1 MNTALRLVLTAI
13 AVSIP
18 ATLAAQ
24 DTIRVCTYNTLLYS
38 VSNEDGRTAKFRD
51 ILNEIKPHILVCQEV
66 DDASLGPRFIT
77 DVMTWGSYASSP
89 YNDGPDTDNQILYD
103 QTKFALQSVER
114 LSTELRDIG
123 VYVLSRLNTFAP
135 DTVTIYVVHLKAQD
149 NSEDAQQRL
158 REVQVLQ
165 AHAAGR
171 DRVIVAGDFN
181 IYSPQEPAYKALLEP
196 TTGVTFIDPL
206 GTTWQRNVTAYVPF
220 YTQATRTD
228 GDAACG
234 GGVGGGLDDRFD
246 FILVSEN
253 MKEAVIPGSYHVL
266 GNDGQDRRNGS
277 IDNPTNTA
285 VSPAIAAALRCA
297 SDHLPV
303 YVDLEWGEVPAS
315 VHEDM
320 GSSWLRQNGTTLIV
334 AAPEHNAPIRI
345 FDLLGRQVLVE
356 QPLSSPWSVDMSGL
370 QQSGTYVVNMG
381 SRWAPVH
388 VTMR

>member
-1 MNTALRLVLTAI
+1 MNFALRLVVTAL

-18 ATLAAQ
+18 ATLSAQ

-66 DDASLGPRFIT
+66 DDASLGPRFVT
-77 DVMTWGSYASSP
+77 DVMTWGSFAASP
-89 YNDGPDTDNQILYD
+89 YHDGPDTDNQILYD
-103 QTKFALQSVER
+103 QSKFALQSVEY

-135 DTVTIYVVHLKAQD
+135 DTITIYSVHLKAQD

-171 DRVIVAGDFN
+171 ERVIVLGDFN
-181 IYSPQEPAYKALLEP
+181 IYGPQEPAYKALLQP
-196 TTGVTFIDPL
+196 TTGLTFVDPL
-206 GTTWQRNVTAYVPF
+206 GTTWQRNVVAYLPF

-246 FILVSEN
+246 LILVTEN
-253 MKEAVIPGSYHVL
+253 LKDKVIPGSYRVL
-266 GNDGQDRRNGS
+266 GNDGQDRRAGS
-277 IDNPTNTA
+277 IDVPVNTA

-303 YVDLEWGEVPAS
+303 YTDIVWGEVPAS
-315 VHEDM
+315 VQDDAAT
-320 GSSWLRQNGTTLIV
+320 SWLRQEGSTLVITTNEHH
-334 AAPEHNAPIRI
+334 APMRI
-345 FDLLGRQVLVE
+345 FDLLGRQVLAE
-356 QPLSSPWSVDMSGL
+356 QPLPSPWRVDVSGL
-370 QQSGTYVVNMG
+370 HQSGTYVVNVG
-381 SRWAPVH
+381 TQWAPIH
-388 VTMR
+388 ITAR